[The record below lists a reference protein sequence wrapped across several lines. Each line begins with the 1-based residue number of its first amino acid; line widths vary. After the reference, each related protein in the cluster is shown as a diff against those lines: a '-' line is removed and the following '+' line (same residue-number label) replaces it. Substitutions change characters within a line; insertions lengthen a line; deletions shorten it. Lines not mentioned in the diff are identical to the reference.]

1 MEVAAIG
8 RNFNQMARALNAGER
23 NTGPDR
29 GNLMTLLRV
38 LEALR
43 DHFRKLLDGNS
54 KSWQVGYEKAR
65 D

>member
-23 NTGPDR
+23 STGPD
-29 GNLMTLLRV
+29 NTSLMSLLRV
-38 LEALR
+38 LDALR
-43 DHFRKLLDGNS
+43 DHFRKLLDANS
-54 KSWQVGYEKAR
+54 KSWEVGYAKAP

>member
-23 NTGPDR
+23 STGPDR
-29 GNLMTLLRV
+29 ADLLKLLRA

-43 DHFRKLLDGNS
+43 DHFRKLLDANFR
-54 KSWQVGYEKAR
+54 SWEAGYAKAN

>member
-1 MEVAAIG
+1 
-8 RNFNQMARALNAGER
+8 MARALNAGER
-23 NTGPDR
+23 DTGPDTR
-29 GNLMTLLRV
+29 NLMTLLRV

-43 DHFRKLLDGNS
+43 DYFRKLLDANS